1 MQEATELNQKK
12 NIKAINNMKTL
23 IDELVILDDCV
34 VTGTFKWRS
43 DIDPEWTPRVWNET
57 FECWTK
63 DYAGILLNDKETL
76 IRKHY
81 KRNKGYDI

>member
-1 MQEATELNQKK
+1 MLENVDSQDYIIDKK
-12 NIKAINNMKTL
+12 IMKIL

-43 DIDPEWTPRVWNET
+43 EIDPNWTPRVWNET

-63 DYAGILLNDKETL
+63 DYCG
-76 IRKHY
+76 
-81 KRNKGYDI
+81 

>member
-1 MQEATELNQKK
+1 MITSLIHKNTLSPSIQIMMENHKK
-12 NIKAINNMKTL
+12 L

-43 DIDPEWTPRVWNET
+43 EIDPNWTPRVWNET

-63 DYAGILLNDKETL
+63 DYCG
-76 IRKHY
+76 
-81 KRNKGYDI
+81 

>member
-1 MQEATELNQKK
+1 MQEAIELNQKK

-43 DIDPEWTPRVWNET
+43 EIDPNWTPRVWNET

-63 DYAGILLNDKETL
+63 NYCG
-76 IRKHY
+76 
-81 KRNKGYDI
+81 

>member
-1 MQEATELNQKK
+1 MTNKYKIEGNPPLVRISTVKQKQ
-12 NIKAINNMKTL
+12 MKTL

-43 DIDPEWTPRVWNET
+43 EIDPNWTPRVWNET

-63 DYAGILLNDKETL
+63 DYCG
-76 IRKHY
+76 
-81 KRNKGYDI
+81 

>member
-1 MQEATELNQKK
+1 MKYEKHLEKLTLKERKSLMQKDIQEIKQIK
-12 NIKAINNMKTL
+12 NRTKQL

-43 DIDPEWTPRVWNET
+43 EIDPNWTPRVWNET

-63 DYAGILLNDKETL
+63 DYCG
-76 IRKHY
+76 
-81 KRNKGYDI
+81 

>member
-43 DIDPEWTPRVWNET
+43 EIDLNWKPMVWNET

-63 DYAGILLNDKETL
+63 NYCG
-76 IRKHY
+76 
-81 KRNKGYDI
+81 